1 MIYGNRDSSQI
12 SFVDFSNQ
20 SGYYK
25 LAVPFWIFIKTK
37 KINQEVYRFRL
48 FFEIVPLIDE

>member
-48 FFEIVPLIDE
+48 FFEIVQLIDE